1 MSKLK
6 EEILDEINKAIVA
19 FKIGKI
25 TELEKDIAIK
35 AQLDLYAKEKL
46 KEAQNQIINEVITF
60 IKTSKDPFMF
70 PLTEERFID
79 GITKHLNNANN
90 K

>member
-6 EEILDEINKAIVA
+6 EEILREINKAIVA

-46 KEAQNQIINEVITF
+46 KEWLPEKGSYACYECGSDGFDKAID
-60 IKTSKDPFMF
+60 KTLD
-70 PLTEERFID
+70 
-79 GITKHLNNANN
+79 NANN